1 MTHSLKKVDPFTYD
15 VQVELGSA
23 ELRGYVSEAEQFLG
37 SQLTIDGFRPG
48 KAPREVVREKIGEQ
62 RLREEALQR
71 AVSRSLADV
80 ARAEDLDI
88 IDQADFKVEKNNT
101 EELSYRVRVSVI
113 PPVDLAKYTGL
124 GIHKK
129 DVSVTQDEIN
139 TALDEIRQSRATFR
153 EEPRPAQREDRVEAN
168 FSILLDGKQIEGGE
182 SQNHPFI
189 IGKNSFVPG
198 FDEQIIGL
206 SAGQKKNFQLS
217 LPSDFYQ
224 KNIAGKTVDIDLELV
239 KVESAQ
245 VPELNDAFAQSL
257 GRFKSVAELHQNVQR
272 GLLAEK
278 EEKEKERV
286 QLEIIDKIIS
296 DSTLPVPP
304 LLVERQLEG
313 LVANFDRSLH
323 QRGLELGLYLAH
335 IQKTQDELKESW
347 RPQAL
352 RQVQINLIMRHV
364 AKDHAIDVSDQD
376 VEHEA
381 KGQLES
387 FVSRKGSA
395 TEDIKNIDV
404 DALKQNIYTSLL
416 RRKIFDFLEK
426 ENVVI

>member
-15 VQVELGSA
+15 LQVELSSV

-37 SQLTIDGFRPG
+37 SQITIDGFRPG
-48 KAPREVVREKIGEQ
+48 KAPGEVVRGKVGEQ

-71 AVSRSLADV
+71 AVSRSLANV
-80 ARAEDLDI
+80 ANAEELDI
-88 IDQADFKVEKNNT
+88 VDQTDFKVEKNNV
-101 EELSYRVRVSVI
+101 EEFSYHVRLSVI
-113 PPVDLAKYTGL
+113 PPVNLAKYTGL

-129 DVSVTQDEIN
+129 DVSVSKDEVDV
-139 TALDEIRQSRATFR
+139 TLGEIRQSRAVFR
-153 EEPRPAQREDRVEAN
+153 EETRPAQVGDRVEVN
-168 FSILLDGKQIEGGE
+168 FNILLDGKQIEGGE
-182 SQNHPFI
+182 SQNHPLT

-198 FDEQIIGL
+198 FDEQIVGL

-217 LPSDFYQ
+217 LPSDYYQ
-224 KNIAGKTVDIDLELV
+224 KNIAGKTIEINLELV
-239 KVESAQ
+239 KIESPQ
-245 VPELNDAFAQSL
+245 VPELNDEFARGLGKFISL
-257 GRFKSVAELHQNVQR
+257 EELRQNVKQ

-278 EEKEKERV
+278 EEKEKERI

-335 IQKTQDELKESW
+335 IKKTQDELKESW

-352 RQVQINLIMRHV
+352 RQVQINLILRHV
-364 AKDHAIDVSDQD
+364 AKDKKIDVLDQE
-376 VEHEA
+376 VEQEV

-387 FVSRKGSA
+387 FVSHKSSA

-404 DALKQNIYTSLL
+404 DALKQDVYNSLL

>member
-153 EEPRPAQREDRVEAN
+153 EEPRPAQMEDRRR
-168 FSILLDGKQIEGGE
+168 ILVSSWTVNKLKGE
-182 SQNHPFI
+182 KARI
-189 IGKNSFVPG
+189 IR
-198 FDEQIIGL
+198 
-206 SAGQKKNFQLS
+206 LS
-217 LPSDFYQ
+217 LE
-224 KNIAGKTVDIDLELV
+224 KTRLSPALM
-239 KVESAQ
+239 SR
-245 VPELNDAFAQSL
+245 L
-257 GRFKSVAELHQNVQR
+257 SV
-272 GLLAEK
+272 
-278 EEKEKERV
+278 
-286 QLEIIDKIIS
+286 
-296 DSTLPVPP
+296 
-304 LLVERQLEG
+304 
-313 LVANFDRSLH
+313 
-323 QRGLELGLYLAH
+323 
-335 IQKTQDELKESW
+335 
-347 RPQAL
+347 
-352 RQVQINLIMRHV
+352 
-364 AKDHAIDVSDQD
+364 
-376 VEHEA
+376 
-381 KGQLES
+381 
-387 FVSRKGSA
+387 
-395 TEDIKNIDV
+395 
-404 DALKQNIYTSLL
+404 
-416 RRKIFDFLEK
+416 
-426 ENVVI
+426 